1 MKLLVGKFINQIK
14 DAISIGEN
22 AELTKNKKPI
32 SNVLIIGLGGSGI
45 GGKIVAQLTS
55 SQLRVPV
62 SINNDYTIPNYV
74 NEHTLVIASSFS
86 GNTEET
92 LEALSIVQEKQAEI
106 ACITSG
112 GKLLTIAKEKGY
124 NYIVLP
130 TERSPR
136 AMLTYSL
143 IQQFY
148 LLFNYRLIDDQFKTN
163 LQSSISLLEENEANI
178 KSMAKEVAQGLYGKT
193 AVLYAAANFEGVVT
207 RMRQQ
212 INENAKS
219 LCWHH
224 VLPEM
229 NHNEL
234 VGWAGGKNEYAVVM
248 LRSDFDHTRT
258 SVRMDISKKI
268 ISDYTSTF
276 FEFKAKGGSIIEQSL
291 YLILFGDWVSV
302 YLAELNKVDSIEVN
316 VIDFLKGELAKI

>member
-1 MKLLVGKFINQIK
+1 MKLLVGKFIHQIK

-22 AELTKNKKPI
+22 AELTKNKKTI

-45 GGKIVAQLTS
+45 GGKIVTQLTS
-55 SQLRVPV
+55 NQLQVPV
-62 SINNDYTIPNYV
+62 SINNDYNIPNYV
-74 NEHTLVIASSFS
+74 NENTLVIASSFS

-148 LLFNYRLIDDQFKTN
+148 LLFNYDLIDAQFKTN

-178 KSMAKEVAQGLYGKT
+178 KSIAKEVAQGLYGKT
-193 AVLYAAANFEGVVT
+193 AVLYAEASFEGVVT

-212 INENAKS
+212 INENAKA

-248 LRSDFDHTRT
+248 LRTDFDHPRT

-268 ISDYTSTF
+268 ITDYTSTL
-276 FEFKAKGGSIIEQSL
+276 FEFRANGASIIEQSL

-316 VIDFLKGELAKI
+316 VIDYLKGELAKI

>member
-1 MKLLVGKFINQIK
+1 MKLLVEKFINQIK

-32 SNVLIIGLGGSGI
+32 SNVLITGLGGSGI
-45 GGKIVAQLTS
+45 GGKIVSQSISNQLT
-55 SQLRVPV
+55 VPV
-62 SINNDYTIPNYV
+62 TLNNNYNIPAFV
-74 NEHTLVIASSFS
+74 NENTLVIASSFS

-92 LEALSIVQEKQAEI
+92 LAALKIAQEKNAEI

-148 LLFNYRLIDDQFKTN
+148 LLFNYGLIDNEFKTN
-163 LQSSISLLEENEANI
+163 LQSSISLLEDNEANI

-248 LRSDFDHTRT
+248 LRSDFDHPRT